1 VYERTLLTNAR
12 FNERGDL
19 NMAGRVRFRLGDSE
33 VEVEGD
39 PKFIDKYLNKFLDRL
54 GGEGAASAVFKKTDL
69 PSQIAAVAKAK
80 RVPSPAEFYREK
92 QPDTGTETLVVVAK
106 FLEDYRSVSEF
117 TAADVRKIAK
127 EAKLKDIHAQYFT
140 YAVKQGLLRTVG
152 KGKYSLTLSGEDA
165 VAAMPKK
172 ALAPKS

>member
-1 VYERTLLTNAR
+1 
-12 FNERGDL
+12 
-19 NMAGRVRFRLGDSE
+19 MAGRVRFRLGDSE

-92 QPDTGTETLVVVAK
+92 QPDTGTETLVVVEVSRRLP
-106 FLEDYRSVSEF
+106 FRLGVHSSGRSEDC
-117 TAADVRKIAK
+117 K
-127 EAKLKDIHAQYFT
+127 
-140 YAVKQGLLRTVG
+140 GG
-152 KGKYSLTLSGEDA
+152 KA
-165 VAAMPKK
+165 
-172 ALAPKS
+172 